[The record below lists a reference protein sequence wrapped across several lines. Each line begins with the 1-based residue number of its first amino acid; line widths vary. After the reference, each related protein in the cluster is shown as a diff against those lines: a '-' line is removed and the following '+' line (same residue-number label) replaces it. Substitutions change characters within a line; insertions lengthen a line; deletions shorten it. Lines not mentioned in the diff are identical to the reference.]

1 MKKLIDFIKEAKE
14 KKVAIGHFNV
24 SDVVGLKAVFAAAR
38 ELNVPVII
46 GVSEGERGFIGVKQ
60 ISALIKSLREE
71 YSAGA
76 GGYPIFLNADHTHS
90 LEKLKEAV
98 EAGFDLAVFDGSK
111 LPFDENIKKTKEAVK
126 LAKSISASRRTD
138 FLVEGEM
145 GYIGSGSVILKEIPE
160 GVAINPEDLTNP
172 EDAAKF
178 VKETGVDLFAPAV
191 GNIHGL
197 IINGNPK
204 LDIGRIK
211 EIRKFAGVPLVLHGG
226 SGIKD
231 EDFSAA
237 INAEISVIHI
247 NTELRVAWRK
257 GMEAALAQ
265 NPGEIVPYKILPKA
279 VEEIKKVALKRLQ
292 LFNRLL

>member
-1 MKKLIDFIKEAKE
+1 MELTAQK
-14 KKVAIGHFNV
+14 
-24 SDVVGLKAVFAAAR
+24 R
-38 ELNVPVII
+38 EIM
-46 GVSEGERGFIGVKQ
+46 GK
-60 ISALIKSLREE
+60 
-71 YSAGA
+71 
-76 GGYPIFLNADHTHS
+76 
-90 LEKLKEAV
+90 
-98 EAGFDLAVFDGSK
+98 
-111 LPFDENIKKTKEAVK
+111 AVK

-172 EDAAKF
+172 ENAAKF

-211 EIRKFAGVPLVLHGG
+211 EIRKFAGIPLVLHGG

-237 INAEISVIHI
+237 INAGISVIHI

-265 NPGEIVPYKILPKA
+265 NPEEIVPYKILPKA
-279 VEEIKKVALKRLQ
+279 VEEIEKVVEARLR
-292 LFNRLL
+292 LFNKI